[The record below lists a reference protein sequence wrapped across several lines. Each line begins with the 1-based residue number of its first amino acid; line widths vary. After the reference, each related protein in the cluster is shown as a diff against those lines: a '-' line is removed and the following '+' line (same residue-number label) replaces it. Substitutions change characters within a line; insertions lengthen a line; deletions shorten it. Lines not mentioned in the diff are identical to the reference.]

1 MSRASD
7 TVGASR
13 SSKLAQ
19 CRHRAARST
28 IWPTAASGG
37 SYWLPRLSCFGDS
50 YTFHPWVLPI
60 RIRVAAP
67 FSWPELI
74 DVGAPPARSRVLR
87 AQDRRLIGDL
97 PDLTKAMA
105 DANVDF
111 TSGLSGL
118 GHACFNDR
126 STQAYDEA
134 SAPTAGSDR

>member
-1 MSRASD
+1 VED
-7 TVGASR
+7 PIGF
-13 SSKLAQ
+13 LDF
-19 CRHRAARST
+19 
-28 IWPTAASGG
+28 
-37 SYWLPRLSCFGDS
+37 SCFGDS

-118 GHACFNDR
+118 GHALLQR
-126 STQAYDEA
+126 QEH
-134 SAPTAGSDR
+134 AGL